1 MLQENAQTEPARLI
15 RVLLADRRRLYCTGL
30 RKVLEET
37 ADIQV
42 IDEAYD
48 VLEAQR
54 MAAEMAPDVVLLT
67 ALAPLSRLG
76 EAVSDIQTH
85 CPRAAVLVLARN
97 DERLNLAVLWAAG
110 AAGVVDEAAAPE
122 SLVAAIRRANRG
134 ELLFT
139 REQLF
144 LAQRQAEEISNR
156 WKDLTHREREIS
168 ALGDRR
174 AEQRR
179 CVAGPAHRGKDGR
192 APRKQH
198 PGQAWRIDA
207 CGSCIVGDQSGG
219 DVSMN

>member
-1 MLQENAQTEPARLI
+1 MLQENAQTEPARPI

-37 ADIQV
+37 ADIRV

-48 VLEAQR
+48 LLEAQR
-54 MAAEMAPDVVLLT
+54 MAAEMTPDVVLLT
-67 ALAPLSRLG
+67 ALTPLSRLG
-76 EAVSDIQTH
+76 EAVSDVQTH
-85 CPRAAVLVLARN
+85 CPRAAVLVLTRN

-156 WKDLTHREREIS
+156 WKDLTHREREILRLVTEGRS
-168 ALGDRR
+168 NAAMSRDLHIAEKTVEYHVSNILSKLGVSTRVEAALWAIK
-174 AEQRR
+174 AE
-179 CVAGPAHRGKDGR
+179 VM
-192 APRKQH
+192 
-198 PGQAWRIDA
+198 
-207 CGSCIVGDQSGG
+207 SL
-219 DVSMN
+219 

>member
-1 MLQENAQTEPARLI
+1 MLQENAQTEPAKQI

-37 ADIQV
+37 ADIRM
-42 IDEAYD
+42 IYEAYD
-48 VLEAQR
+48 LLEAQR
-54 MAAEMAPDVVLLT
+54 MAAEMTPDVVLLT
-67 ALAPLSRLG
+67 ALTPLSRLG
-76 EAVSDIQTH
+76 EAVSDVQTH
-85 CPRAAVLVLARN
+85 CPRAAVLVLTRN

-156 WKDLTHREREIS
+156 WKDLTHREREILRLVTEGRS
-168 ALGDRR
+168 NAAMSRDLHIAEKTVEYHVSNILSKLGVSTRVEAALWAIK
-174 AEQRR
+174 AE
-179 CVAGPAHRGKDGR
+179 V
-192 APRKQH
+192 
-198 PGQAWRIDA
+198 
-207 CGSCIVGDQSGG
+207 
-219 DVSMN
+219 MNL

>member
-1 MLQENAQTEPARLI
+1 MLQENAQTEPAKQI

-42 IDEAYD
+42 INEAYD
-48 VLEAQR
+48 LLEAQR
-54 MAAEMAPDVVLLT
+54 MAAEMMPDVVLLT

-76 EAVSDIQTH
+76 EAVSDVQTH
-85 CPRAAVLVLARN
+85 CPRAAVLVLTRN

-122 SLVAAIRRANRG
+122 SLVAAIRRADRG

-144 LAQRQAEEISNR
+144 VAQRQAEEISNR
-156 WKDLTHREREIS
+156 WKDLTHREREILRLVTEGRS
-168 ALGDRR
+168 NAAMSRDLHIAEKTVEYHVSNILSKLGVSTRVEAALWAIK
-174 AEQRR
+174 AE
-179 CVAGPAHRGKDGR
+179 V
-192 APRKQH
+192 
-198 PGQAWRIDA
+198 
-207 CGSCIVGDQSGG
+207 
-219 DVSMN
+219 MNL

>member
-1 MLQENAQTEPARLI
+1 MLQENAQTEPARPI

-37 ADIQV
+37 ADIRM
-42 IDEAYD
+42 IYEAYD
-48 VLEAQR
+48 LLEAQR
-54 MAAEMAPDVVLLT
+54 MAAEMTPDVVLLT
-67 ALAPLSRLG
+67 ALTPLSRLG
-76 EAVSDIQTH
+76 EAVSDVQTH
-85 CPRAAVLVLARN
+85 CPRAAVLVLTRN

-156 WKDLTHREREIS
+156 WKDLTHREREILRLVTEGRS
-168 ALGDRR
+168 NAAMSRDLHIAEKTVEYHVSNILSKLGVSTRVEAALWAIK
-174 AEQRR
+174 AE
-179 CVAGPAHRGKDGR
+179 V
-192 APRKQH
+192 
-198 PGQAWRIDA
+198 
-207 CGSCIVGDQSGG
+207 
-219 DVSMN
+219 MNL